1 MIGATGKQGLL
12 LNNGNKDNNNT
23 ATALSSEGNKS
34 PVPARKKVSF
44 GCCFVFL
51 CVHKQMDID
60 KGIVVDTDR
69 CHRMIIVILNPLQQR
84 SHNMLQNIKNK
95 RGLELLS

>member
-34 PVPARKKVSF
+34 PVPARKKVGFRYS
-44 GCCFVFL
+44 L
-51 CVHKQMDID
+51 
-60 KGIVVDTDR
+60 
-69 CHRMIIVILNPLQQR
+69 
-84 SHNMLQNIKNK
+84 
-95 RGLELLS
+95 